1 MINIKG
7 KKVYLHLCSMIKN
20 EQDTISRMID
30 SWSVL
35 PLDSI
40 EIMDT
45 GSADNTLKILDEY
58 KKKIN
63 LSYFQKPFA
72 NFVQSK
78 NDLMNYVYD
87 KYASKVND
95 NNIHL
100 VIFSDAD
107 EYIEKEN
114 KELILKAINK
124 LVNNNAMYITTM
136 INDIAG
142 ENPERVV
149 LSYTR
154 ARIWRIK
161 KSDNFLYE
169 GPFVHEYIDTQNSIQ
184 VSATDVIVKH
194 KHKQNK
200 NYQGNFKMYVKLM
213 SEYLVG
219 YEGEDKTMD
228 MRAYY
233 YLASTYQS
241 LRDFEN
247 AIQWFER
254 YLSVYDDSG
263 VIHPSER
270 FNAALNLGMCYQQ
283 KGDYSKA
290 LEVFEQCNKKYKDRE
305 QRKEP
310 YYYAVK
316 ILLDVPA
323 MRDFDRAYK
332 LLKEANS
339 IQNIDKSRLMFYNTQ
354 INDIWLENLLKWI
367 EIEKVKED
375 AKNRDGQIF
384 NNYFD
389 EVFLINLHRRKDRM
403 QAVHKKLSS
412 NGIKYTRIE
421 GYDGRLFNFGVNP
434 DINGQTTPG
443 YIACNLTHTS
453 IVQRAKDDGLKNFL
467 VFEDDIRIIN
477 DVSNKFKISV
487 TDMEKDGIEWDML
500 FLGYFLVSRKSEND
514 WYFIHQKYDK
524 SYVRLDEYN
533 YLEDGRVL
541 EIYGCHAVAFNERIY
556 DVILDAYKDNL
567 LENYDNLLFQLMR
580 QGKLKNVYGCVPQL
594 FVQDADTP
602 SNTHHYTNFRFDT
615 VNFVNKEYGVYEDYC

>member
-1 MINIKG
+1 
-7 KKVYLHLCSMIKN
+7 MIKN
-20 EQDTISRMID
+20 EQDIISRMID

-40 EIMDT
+40 EILDT
-45 GSADNTLKILDEY
+45 GSTDRTLSILDEY

-63 LSYFQKPFA
+63 LSYFLSYFQKPFS
-72 NFVQSK
+72 NYVDSK
-78 NDLMNYVYD
+78 NDLMNWVYSKYVP
-87 KYASKVND
+87 KVSD
-95 NNIHL
+95 NEFHL

-114 KELILKAINK
+114 KDLIIKAIHK
-124 LVNNNAMYITTM
+124 LVNNNAMYITTL

-142 ENPERVV
+142 DNPEKVV

-161 KSDNFLYE
+161 KGNNFLYE

-184 VSATDVIVKH
+184 VPATNIIVKH
-194 KHKQNK
+194 KHKMNK
-200 NYQGNFKMYVKLM
+200 NYHGNFKMYVKLM

-219 YEGEDKTMD
+219 FEGEDKTMD

-233 YLASTYQS
+233 YLGSTYQS
-241 LRDFEN
+241 LKDYEN
-247 AIQWFER
+247 AILYFQK
-254 YLSVYDDSG
+254 YLDEYDDSG
-263 VIHPSER
+263 VIHLSER
-270 FNAALNLGMCYQQ
+270 FNAALNLGLSYQH
-283 KGDYSKA
+283 KGDYGKA
-290 LEVFEQCNKKYKDRE
+290 LEVFEQCNKKYKDSE

-316 ILLDVPA
+316 ILLDVPS
-323 MRDFDRAYK
+323 MRDFNRAYE

-339 IQNIDKSRLMFYNTQ
+339 IENINKSRLMFYNTQ

-367 EIEKVKED
+367 EIEKVKEES
-375 AKNRDGQIF
+375 KVREGQVF

-389 EVFLINLHRRKDRM
+389 EIFLINLHRRKDRM
-403 QAVHKKLSS
+403 QAAHKKLSDV
-412 NGIKYTRIE
+412 GIRYTRIE

-434 DINGQTTPG
+434 KINGQTTPG

-453 IVQRAKDDGLKNFL
+453 VVQRAKDDGLKNFL
-467 VFEDDIRIIN
+467 VFEDDIKIIN
-477 DVSNKFKISV
+477 DVSRKFTESIEQMKQ
-487 TDMEKDGIEWDML
+487 DNIEWDML

-514 WYFIHQKYDK
+514 WFFIHKQFDKKYI
-524 SYVRLDEYN
+524 RLDEYDFVD
-533 YLEDGRVL
+533 EGRVL

-567 LENYDNLLFQLMR
+567 VENYDNLIFQLMR

-594 FVQDADTP
+594 FVQEADTP
-602 SNTHHYTNFRFDT
+602 SNTHHNTNFRFDT
-615 VNFVNKEYGVYEDYC
+615 VNFVNKYYGKYEDYI